1 MFAKLSQCGECTEFE
16 QTFILSGKVE
26 YIQES
31 RDFRKVFRII
41 LSFVCVSEMVPSCR
55 QRRPGTMVP
64 GLGNGPF
71 IYFMRAEDHLTET
84 EERRWCR
91 HIKHTVSERL

>member
-41 LSFVCVSEMVPSCR
+41 LSFVCVSEMVPLRR
-55 QRRPGTMVP
+55 QRRPRTMVP
-64 GLGNGPF
+64 GSDSGPF
-71 IYFMRAEDHLTET
+71 IRFMKA
-84 EERRWCR
+84 
-91 HIKHTVSERL
+91 